1 MANACVTSDRTVH
14 GSCMNPFL
22 MHRQSVD
29 TIATLMSRKRRNCKN
44 DNQGL
49 IQSNGLSKYN
59 ESIQIKEDK
68 IMKNCKDRIICVSSV
83 FYGKTQ
89 VKGKN
94 KYKDSSYSKSVVQGN
109 HTFYY
114 QPVNSA
120 ERYYLFSTKRYSPSI
135 AAVFAERGVL
145 MCNGQASQTHSI
157 TLGEFY
163 RVKNHHHN
171 FALNKVFERIPVWID
186 DVIRYEMSDAEVCFS
201 DRCNKVCFAD
211 EYRRDDERAA

>member
-1 MANACVTSDRTVH
+1 
-14 GSCMNPFL
+14 
-22 MHRQSVD
+22 
-29 TIATLMSRKRRNCKN
+29 
-44 DNQGL
+44 
-49 IQSNGLSKYN
+49 
-59 ESIQIKEDK
+59 
-68 IMKNCKDRIICVSSV
+68 MKNSKDRIICVSSV

-145 MCNGQASQTHSI
+145 MGNG
-157 TLGEFY
+157 
-163 RVKNHHHN
+163 
-171 FALNKVFERIPVWID
+171 LNKVFERIPVWID

-201 DRCNKVCFAD
+201 DRCNEVCFAD
-211 EYRRDDERAA
+211 ECRRDDERAA

>member
-1 MANACVTSDRTVH
+1 
-14 GSCMNPFL
+14 
-22 MHRQSVD
+22 
-29 TIATLMSRKRRNCKN
+29 
-44 DNQGL
+44 
-49 IQSNGLSKYN
+49 
-59 ESIQIKEDK
+59 
-68 IMKNCKDRIICVSSV
+68 MKNSKDRIICVSSV
-83 FYGKTQ
+83 SYSKTQ

-135 AAVFAERGVL
+135 AAFFAEKGVL
-145 MCNGQASQTHSI
+145 MGNGQASQTHCI

-163 RVKNHHHN
+163 RLKNHHHN

-186 DVIRYEMSDAEVCFS
+186 DVIRYELGSSAVCFS
-201 DRCNKVCFAD
+201 DRCNEVRLTDKCH
-211 EYRRDDERAA
+211 RDDERAA

>member
-1 MANACVTSDRTVH
+1 
-14 GSCMNPFL
+14 
-22 MHRQSVD
+22 
-29 TIATLMSRKRRNCKN
+29 
-44 DNQGL
+44 
-49 IQSNGLSKYN
+49 
-59 ESIQIKEDK
+59 
-68 IMKNCKDRIICVSSV
+68 MKNNKDRIICVSSV
-83 FYGKTQ
+83 YYSKTQ

-135 AAVFAERGVL
+135 AAFFAERGVL
-145 MCNGQASQTHSI
+145 MGNGQASQTHSI

-163 RVKNHHHN
+163 RLKNHHN

-186 DVIRYEMSDAEVCFS
+186 DVIRYELGSSKVCFP
-201 DRCNKVCFAD
+201 DRCNEVRLVD
-211 EYRRDDERAA
+211 ECHHDDERAA